1 VSPAADVVDAAVVV
15 AWGHGGVRALAAARE
30 SLDRVNVFPVADA
43 DTGTNMYLTL
53 LDAVRAL
60 PARDTAAAGREST
73 VGGAGDLL
81 VRLARGALVGAR
93 GNSGVILSEYLR
105 GLALALAE
113 HRTVTGAAL
122 AGGLDR
128 AARTARGAVARPA
141 PGTILTAADAAARAA
156 ATASEGPGASSPAV
170 VAAAARDG
178 ARAAAL
184 RSTGELDALAR
195 AQVLDAGALGL
206 VLVLGALV
214 AALDDARGP
223 EVDAGAG
230 PGAGP
235 VADRSDAASAPVRAR
250 DAVGT
255 AGAGV
260 SEVLGMMAGM
270 VPVPGSPGE
279 PGAGPQA
286 GHEGGEFEVMYV
298 VDVPAAGAAHPAR
311 GAFEDPAELLRAEL
325 ARIGDSVVVV
335 GGPGDHGSGLWQAHV
350 HTDDPMAAVAVGRAA
365 LATLRSAQG
374 DREEAVPAAAGDDA
388 ALRQVRVR
396 HLPGPHEEGHVL
408 DAAARGAHD
417 AAAVAADAPGLVAVT
432 TAPGLVAD
440 LARAGA
446 VVLLRDASGPL
457 DLSALHR
464 VAVDARASH
473 VALLPGAELA
483 EDDVATLRATLRD
496 DGVRTLEV
504 LPAATDLHVAV
515 ALAAAQLVE
524 PGAAQRLETARSA
537 LGAVRWARLDAA
549 GRPAPELA
557 RRLADRLDALRVHP
571 GALVTVLADDDV
583 PGAALEALA
592 TDAAGSG
599 AEVVLLRSGRDGGA
613 VTLAVEG
620 PEAAA
625 DDIEAAVEAEG

>member
-1 VSPAADVVDAAVVV
+1 MSPGADVVDAAVVV
-15 AWGHGGVRALAAARE
+15 AWGRGGVRALAAARE

-60 PARDTAAAGREST
+60 PGGDAAGVAEAGA

-105 GLALALAE
+105 GIALALAE

-122 AGGLDR
+122 AAGLER
-128 AARTARGAVARPA
+128 AARTARDAVARPA

-156 ATASEGPGASSPAV
+156 TTASEGPGASAPAV
-170 VAAAARDG
+170 VAAAARDA

-184 RSTGELDALAR
+184 RSTGELDVLAR

-214 AALDDARGP
+214 AALDARVAGNDPSAAVGAPGSAPDAHD
-223 EVDAGAG
+223 DAG
-230 PGAGP
+230 P
-235 VADRSDAASAPVRAR
+235 
-250 DAVGT
+250 

-270 VPVPGSPGE
+270 VPVPGSPGD
-279 PGAGPQA
+279 AGTGPRS

-298 VDVPAAGAAHPAR
+298 VDVPAGGAEHPA
-311 GAFEDPAELLRAEL
+311 GVAVEDPAELLRAEL

-335 GGPGDHGSGLWQAHV
+335 GGPGDDGSGLWQAHV
-350 HTDDPMAAVAVGRAA
+350 HTDDPMAAVAVGRAT
-365 LATLRSAQG
+365 LATLRSARDG
-374 DREEAVPAAAGDDA
+374 HEVGAPSTAGPDV

-396 HLPGPHEEGHVL
+396 HLPGPHEPGHAP
-408 DAAARGAHD
+408 DAAADGAHG
-417 AAAVAADAPGLVAVT
+417 ARTGASAVADAPGMVAVT
-432 TAPGLVAD
+432 TAPALVAD

-446 VVLLRDASGPL
+446 VVLLREAPGPL
-457 DLSALHR
+457 DLTALHR

-473 VALLPGAELA
+473 VALLPGADLR
-483 EDDVATLRATLRD
+483 EDDVESLRATLRD
-496 DGVRTLEV
+496 DGVETLEV
-504 LPAATDLHVAV
+504 LPAGSDLHVAV

-524 PGAAQRLETARSA
+524 PGAAQRLEAARSA
-537 LGAVRWARLDAA
+537 LDAARWARLDTA
-549 GRPAPELA
+549 GVPAPALA
-557 RRLADRLDALRVHP
+557 QRLTDLLGPLRAP
-571 GALVTVLADDDV
+571 LGALVTVLADDDV
-583 PGAALEALA
+583 PDVALDALA
-592 TDAAGSG
+592 AHATGDG
-599 AEVVLLRSGRDGGA
+599 AELVLLRSGRDGGV

-620 PEAAA
+620 PEAVA
-625 DDIEAAVEAEG
+625 DDIERTVEAEG

>member
-1 VSPAADVVDAAVVV
+1 MSPGADVVDAVAVV

-60 PARDTAAAGREST
+60 PAGDAAGAADEGT
-73 VGGAGDLL
+73 AGGAGDLL

-122 AGGLDR
+122 ATGLDH

-156 ATASEGPGASSPAV
+156 GAATEGPGASSPAV

-184 RSTGELDALAR
+184 RSTGELDVLAR

-214 AALDDARGP
+214 AALDAR
-223 EVDAGAG
+223 A
-230 PGAGP
+230 PGSAPG
-235 VADRSDAASAPVRAR
+235 DDAAASGTVPVRALGGHD
-250 DAVGT
+250 DARS

-270 VPVPGSPGE
+270 VPVPGSPGAA
-279 PGAGPQA
+279 GAGPQA
-286 GHEGGEFEVMYV
+286 DHEGGEFEVMYV
-298 VDVPAAGAAHPAR
+298 VDVPVGGPAHPA
-311 GAFEDPAELLRAEL
+311 GGPVADPAEPLRAEL

-365 LATLRSAQG
+365 LATVRSARD
-374 DREEAVPAAAGDDA
+374 DRTEDPTPTAGDDVV
-388 ALRQVRVR
+388 LRQVRVR
-396 HLPGPHEEGHVL
+396 HLPGRHEQGHVL
-408 DAAARGAHD
+408 DTAADGPHDAEAGAPAAAGG
-417 AAAVAADAPGLVAVT
+417 PGLVAVT
-432 TAPGLVAD
+432 AAPGLVAD

-446 VVLLRDASGPL
+446 VVLLREGPGPL
-457 DLSALHR
+457 DLTALRR
-464 VAVDARASH
+464 VAVDARATH
-473 VALLPGAELA
+473 VALLPGADLA
-483 EDDVATLRATLRD
+483 EDDVAALRATLRD
-496 DGVRTLEV
+496 DGVETLEV
-504 LPAATDLHVAV
+504 LPASTDVHVAV

-524 PGAAQRLETARSA
+524 PAAAQRLDAARSA
-537 LGAVRWARLDAA
+537 LAAVRWARLGATGVPASELVQRLTDLL
-549 GRPAPELA
+549 RPLLAPL
-557 RRLADRLDALRVHP
+557 

-583 PGAALEALA
+583 PAVALDALA
-592 TDAAGSG
+592 AHATEGG
-599 AEVVLLRSGRDGGA
+599 AEVVLLRSGRDGGV
-613 VTLAVEG
+613 VTVAVEG
-620 PEAAA
+620 PEAEG
-625 DDIEAAVEAEG
+625 DDREDTVEAER

>member
-1 VSPAADVVDAAVVV
+1 MSPGADVVDAAVVV
-15 AWGHGGVRALAAARE
+15 AWGRGGVRALAAARE

-60 PARDTAAAGREST
+60 PGGDAAGVVEAGAA
-73 VGGAGDLL
+73 GGAGDLL

-105 GLALALAE
+105 GIALALAE

-122 AGGLDR
+122 AVGLER

-170 VAAAARDG
+170 VAAAARDA

-184 RSTGELDALAR
+184 RSTGELDVLAR

-214 AALDDARGP
+214 AAIDARGRGSVP
-223 EVDAGAG
+223 TAE
-230 PGAGP
+230 P
-235 VADRSDAASAPVRAR
+235 VAAASAPLPALGGHD
-250 DAVGT
+250 DAGP

-270 VPVPGSPGE
+270 VPVPGSPGDA
-279 PGAGPQA
+279 GAGPRS

-298 VDVPAAGAAHPAR
+298 VDVPVGGAEHPA
-311 GAFEDPAELLRAEL
+311 GVAVGDPAEPLRAEL

-335 GGPGDHGSGLWQAHV
+335 GGPGDDGSGLWQAHV

-365 LATLRSAQG
+365 LATLRPRDG
-374 DREEAVPAAAGDDA
+374 REVGAPSTAGSDV

-396 HLPGPHEEGHVL
+396 HLPGPHEPGHAP
-408 DAAARGAHD
+408 DAAADGAHD
-417 AAAVAADAPGLVAVT
+417 ARTGASAVADAPGIVAVT
-432 TAPGLVAD
+432 TAPALVAD

-446 VVLLRDASGPL
+446 VVLLREAPGPL
-457 DLSALHR
+457 DLPALHR

-473 VALLPGAELA
+473 VALLPGADLP
-483 EDDVATLRATLRD
+483 EDDAESLRATLRD
-496 DGVRTLEV
+496 DGVETLEV
-504 LPAATDLHVAV
+504 LPAVTDLHVAV

-524 PGAAQRLETARSA
+524 PGAAQRLEAARSA
-537 LGAVRWARLDAA
+537 LDAARWARLDTA
-549 GRPAPELA
+549 GVPVPGLV
-557 RRLADRLDALRVHP
+557 RRLTDLLGPLRAPV

-583 PGAALEALA
+583 PGVALDALA
-592 TDAAGSG
+592 AHATGGG
-599 AEVVLLRSGRDGGA
+599 AEVVLLRSGRDGGV

-620 PEAAA
+620 PEAL
-625 DDIEAAVEAEG
+625 DDETVEAEG

>member
-1 VSPAADVVDAAVVV
+1 MSPRSDVVDAAVVV
-15 AWGHGGVRALAAARE
+15 AWGRHGVSALAAARE

-60 PARDTAAAGREST
+60 PADSTSGALEEGTA
-73 VGGAGDLL
+73 GGAGDLL

-105 GLALALAE
+105 GLALELAE

-122 AGGLDR
+122 AAGLGR

-141 PGTILTAADAAARAA
+141 PGTILTAADAAARTA
-156 ATASEGPGASSPAV
+156 ATASEGPDVSSPAV

-184 RSTGELDALAR
+184 RSTGELDVLAR

-214 AALDDARGP
+214 AAIGAGTAVPTDLGATASAADRGVAAHDDAGL
-223 EVDAGAG
+223 
-230 PGAGP
+230 
-235 VADRSDAASAPVRAR
+235 
-250 DAVGT
+250 

-270 VPVPGSPGE
+270 VPVPGSSGE
-279 PGAGPQA
+279 SGTAPEA

-298 VDVPAAGAAHPAR
+298 VDAPVGSAAPAAGRAPV
-311 GAFEDPAELLRAEL
+311 EDPAGLLRAEL

-335 GGPGDHGSGLWQAHV
+335 GGPGDRGSGLWQAHV

-365 LATLRSAQG
+365 LVTVRHPLDDGAARAG
-374 DREEAVPAAAGDDA
+374 GEAGGEA

-396 HLPGPHEEGHVL
+396 HLPGSHEHNHGLEA
-408 DAAARGAHD
+408 DTDRTPGAGAGAIPVD
-417 AAAVAADAPGLVAVT
+417 GGGPGLVAVT

-446 VVLLRDASGPL
+446 VVLLREASVPL
-457 DLSALHR
+457 DLAALHR
-464 VAVDARASH
+464 VAVDARAAH
-473 VALLPGAELA
+473 VALLPGADLP
-483 EDDVATLRATLRD
+483 EDDVEALRASLRD
-496 DGVRTLEV
+496 DGVETLEV

-524 PGAAQRLETARSA
+524 HGAAPRLEAARSA
-537 LGAVRWARLDAA
+537 LDAVRWSRLDVA
-549 GRPAPELA
+549 GVPAPEAA
-557 RRLADRLDALRVHP
+557 RRLVDLADPLRARP

-583 PGAALEALA
+583 PDAAVDALA
-592 TDAAGSG
+592 ADATGTG
-599 AEVVLLRSGRDGGA
+599 AEVVLLRSGRGGGG

-620 PEAAA
+620 PDALETV
-625 DDIEAAVEAEG
+625 DEDTGGTRDE

>member
-1 VSPAADVVDAAVVV
+1 MSPGADVVDAAVVV

-60 PARDTAAAGREST
+60 PGGDPAGGGETGAA
-73 VGGAGDLL
+73 GGAGDLL

-156 ATASEGPGASSPAV
+156 ATAADGPGASSPAV

-184 RSTGELDALAR
+184 RSTGELDVLAR

-214 AALDDARGP
+214 AALDARGTGAVP
-223 EVDAGAG
+223 AVD
-230 PGAGP
+230 P
-235 VADRSDAASAPVRAR
+235 VEAASAPAPAR
-250 DAVGT
+250 DA
-255 AGAGV
+255 AGPAVAGV

-270 VPVPGSPGE
+270 VPVAGSPRE
-279 PGAGPQA
+279 AGAGPQDV
-286 GHEGGEFEVMYV
+286 HEGGAFEVMFV
-298 VDVPAAGAAHPAR
+298 VDVPAGGAV
-311 GAFEDPAELLRAEL
+311 DPAGTPVEGPAEPLRAEL

-365 LATLRSAQG
+365 VAGLRSARG
-374 DREEAVPAAAGDDA
+374 VGEKAASTTGGDDA

-396 HLPGPHEEGHVL
+396 HLPGPHEEGHAL
-408 DAAARGAHD
+408 DTAADGAHD
-417 AAAVAADAPGLVAVT
+417 AATVAADGPGLVAVT

-446 VVLLRDASGPL
+446 VVLLREAPGPV
-457 DLSALHR
+457 DLTALHR

-473 VALLPGAELA
+473 VALLPGADLP
-483 EDDVATLRATLRD
+483 EDDAATLRATLRE
-496 DGVRTLEV
+496 DGVETLEV
-504 LPAATDLHVAV
+504 LPAVTDLHVAV

-524 PGAAQRLETARSA
+524 PGAAQRLEAARSA
-537 LGAVRWARLDAA
+537 LAAARWARLDAP
-549 GRPAPELA
+549 GVPVPELA
-557 RRLADRLDALRVHP
+557 RRLADGLEPLRVRA
-571 GALVTVLADDDV
+571 GTLVTVLADDDV
-583 PGAALEALA
+583 PDAALDALA
-592 TDAAGSG
+592 ARATGDG

-613 VTLAVEG
+613 VTLAAEG
-620 PEAAA
+620 PEDAA
-625 DDIEAAVEAEG
+625 DDIEVTVEAEG

>member
-1 VSPAADVVDAAVVV
+1 MSPGADVVDAAVVV
-15 AWGHGGVRALAAARE
+15 AWGRGGVRALAAARE

-60 PARDTAAAGREST
+60 PGGDAAGVAEAGAA
-73 VGGAGDLL
+73 GGAGDLL

-105 GLALALAE
+105 GIALALAE
-113 HRTVTGAAL
+113 HRTVSGAAL
-122 AGGLDR
+122 AAGLER

-156 ATASEGPGASSPAV
+156 ATESEGPGASSPAV
-170 VAAAARDG
+170 VAAAARDA

-184 RSTGELDALAR
+184 RSTGELDVLAR

-214 AALDDARGP
+214 AALHAR
-223 EVDAGAG
+223 DAGTEPSA
-230 PGAGP
+230 
-235 VADRSDAASAPVRAR
+235 AASAPGSAPGAHD
-250 DAVGT
+250 DAGP

-279 PGAGPQA
+279 AGTGPRA

-298 VDVPAAGAAHPAR
+298 VDVPVGGAEHPA
-311 GAFEDPAELLRAEL
+311 GMAVEDPAELLRAEL

-335 GGPGDHGSGLWQAHV
+335 GGPGDDGSGLWQAHV
-350 HTDDPMAAVAVGRAA
+350 HTDDPMAAVAVGRAS
-365 LATLRSAQG
+365 LATLRSARDG
-374 DREEAVPAAAGDDA
+374 HEIGAPSSAGADV

-396 HLPGPHEEGHVL
+396 HLPGPHEPGHAP
-408 DAAARGAHD
+408 DAAADEAHGARTG
-417 AAAVAADAPGLVAVT
+417 ASAVAGAPGMVAVT
-432 TAPGLVAD
+432 TAPALVAD

-446 VVLLRDASGPL
+446 VVLLREAPGPL
-457 DLSALHR
+457 DLTALHR

-473 VALLPGAELA
+473 VALLPGADLR
-483 EDDVATLRATLRD
+483 EDDVESLRATLRD
-496 DGVRTLEV
+496 DGVETLEV
-504 LPAATDLHVAV
+504 LPAGTDLHVAV

-524 PGAAQRLETARSA
+524 PGAAQRLEEARSA
-537 LGAVRWARLDAA
+537 LDAARWARLDTA
-549 GRPAPELA
+549 GVPAPALA
-557 RRLADRLDALRVHP
+557 QRLTDLLGPLRDP
-571 GALVTVLADDDV
+571 LGALVTVLADDDV
-583 PGAALEALA
+583 PGVALDALA
-592 TDAAGSG
+592 AYATGDG
-599 AEVVLLRSGRDGGA
+599 AEVVLLRSGRDGGV

-620 PEAAA
+620 PQAAA
-625 DDIEAAVEAEG
+625 GDIEVIVEAER

>member
-1 VSPAADVVDAAVVV
+1 VVDAAVVV
-15 AWGHGGVRALAAARE
+15 AWGRGGVRALAAARE

-60 PARDTAAAGREST
+60 PGGDVAGAAEAGAA
-73 VGGAGDLL
+73 GGAGDLL

-105 GLALALAE
+105 GIALALAE

-122 AGGLDR
+122 ATGLER

-156 ATASEGPGASSPAV
+156 ATAAEGPGASSPAV
-170 VAAAARDG
+170 VAAAARDA

-184 RSTGELDALAR
+184 RSTGELDVLAR

-214 AALDDARGP
+214 AALDARGP
-223 EVDAGAG
+223 
-230 PGAGP
+230 GP
-235 VADRSDAASAPVRAR
+235 VPMADPSAAASAAVPVLGGHD
-250 DAVGT
+250 DAEP

-270 VPVPGSPGE
+270 VPVPGSPE
-279 PGAGPQA
+279 EAGTGPRS

-298 VDVPAAGAAHPAR
+298 VDVPGGAAVRTAGAAV
-311 GAFEDPAELLRAEL
+311 EDPAELLRTEL

-335 GGPGDHGSGLWQAHV
+335 GGPGDDGSGLWQAHV

-365 LATLRSAQG
+365 LATLRSARD
-374 DREEAVPAAAGDDA
+374 DREVGAPPAAGADV

-396 HLPGPHEEGHVL
+396 HLPGPHEPDHAP
-408 DAAARGAHD
+408 DAAADGAHD
-417 AAAVAADAPGLVAVT
+417 APTGASAVADAPGVVAVT
-432 TAPGLVAD
+432 TAPALVAD

-446 VVLLRDASGPL
+446 VVLLREAPGPL
-457 DLSALHR
+457 DLPALHR

-473 VALLPGAELA
+473 VALLPGADLP
-483 EDDVATLRATLRD
+483 EDDAESLRATLRD
-496 DGVRTLEV
+496 DGVETLEV

-524 PGAAQRLETARSA
+524 PGAAQRLEAARSA
-537 LGAVRWARLDAA
+537 LDAARWARLDTA
-549 GRPAPELA
+549 GVPAPGLA
-557 RRLADRLDALRVHP
+557 RRLTDLLGPLRAP
-571 GALVTVLADDDV
+571 LGALVTVLADDDV
-583 PGAALEALA
+583 PGVALDALA
-592 TDAAGSG
+592 AHATGDG
-599 AEVVLLRSGRDGGA
+599 AEVVLLRSGRDGGV

-625 DDIEAAVEAEG
+625 DDIEVTVEAEG

>member
-1 VSPAADVVDAAVVV
+1 MSPGADVVDAAVVV
-15 AWGHGGVRALAAARE
+15 AWGRGGVRALAAARE

-60 PARDTAAAGREST
+60 PGGDAAGAAEAGAA
-73 VGGAGDLL
+73 GGAGDLL

-105 GLALALAE
+105 GIALALAE
-113 HRTVTGAAL
+113 HRTVTGAEL
-122 AGGLDR
+122 AAGLDR

-156 ATASEGPGASSPAV
+156 ATASEGPGASAPTV
-170 VAAAARDG
+170 VAAAARDA

-184 RSTGELDALAR
+184 RSTGELDVLAR

-214 AALDDARGP
+214 AALDARG
-223 EVDAGAG
+223 AGNDDPSAG
-230 PGAGP
+230 
-235 VADRSDAASAPVRAR
+235 ASAPGSAPGAHD
-250 DAVGT
+250 DAGP

-270 VPVPGSPGE
+270 VPVPGSPGDAA
-279 PGAGPQA
+279 AGPRS

-298 VDVPAAGAAHPAR
+298 VDVPVGGAEHPA
-311 GAFEDPAELLRAEL
+311 GVAVEDPAELLRAEL

-335 GGPGDHGSGLWQAHV
+335 GGPGDDGSALWQAHV
-350 HTDDPMAAVAVGRAA
+350 HTDHPMAAVAVGRAT
-365 LATLRSAQG
+365 LATLRSARDG
-374 DREEAVPAAAGDDA
+374 HEVGAPSMAGPDV

-396 HLPGPHEEGHVL
+396 HLPGPHEPGHAP
-408 DAAARGAHD
+408 DAPADGAHG
-417 AAAVAADAPGLVAVT
+417 ARTGASTAADAPGMVAVS
-432 TAPGLVAD
+432 TAPALVAD

-446 VVLLRDASGPL
+446 VVLLREAPGPL
-457 DLSALHR
+457 DLTALHR

-473 VALLPGAELA
+473 VALLPGADLR
-483 EDDVATLRATLRD
+483 EDDVESLRATLRD
-496 DGVRTLEV
+496 DGVETLEV
-504 LPAATDLHVAV
+504 LPAGTDLHVAV

-524 PGAAQRLETARSA
+524 PGAAQRLEAARSA
-537 LGAVRWARLDAA
+537 LDAARWARLDTA
-549 GRPAPELA
+549 GVPAPALA
-557 RRLADRLDALRVHP
+557 QRLTDLLGPLRAP
-571 GALVTVLADDDV
+571 LGALVTVLADDDV
-583 PGAALEALA
+583 PDVALDALA
-592 TDAAGSG
+592 AHATGDG
-599 AEVVLLRSGRDGGA
+599 AELVLLRSGRDGGV

-620 PEAAA
+620 PEAVA
-625 DDIEAAVEAEG
+625 DDIERTVEAEG

>member
-1 VSPAADVVDAAVVV
+1 MSPGADVVDAAVVV
-15 AWGHGGVRALAAARE
+15 AWGRGGVRALAAARE

-53 LDAVRAL
+53 VDAVRAL
-60 PARDTAAAGREST
+60 PGGDAAGAAEAGAA
-73 VGGAGDLL
+73 GGAGDLL

-105 GLALALAE
+105 GIALALAE

-122 AGGLDR
+122 AAGLER

-170 VAAAARDG
+170 VAAAARDA

-184 RSTGELDALAR
+184 RSTGELDVLAR

-214 AALDDARGP
+214 AALDAR
-223 EVDAGAG
+223 VAGNDPSA
-230 PGAGP
+230 
-235 VADRSDAASAPVRAR
+235 AASAPGSAPGAPD
-250 DAVGT
+250 DAAP

-270 VPVPGSPGE
+270 VPVPGSPGDA
-279 PGAGPQA
+279 GAGPRSR
-286 GHEGGEFEVMYV
+286 HEGGEFEVMYV
-298 VDVPAAGAAHPAR
+298 VDVPVGGAEHPA
-311 GAFEDPAELLRAEL
+311 GVAVGDPAEPLRAEL

-335 GGPGDHGSGLWQAHV
+335 GGPGDDGSGLWQAHV
-350 HTDDPMAAVAVGRAA
+350 HTDDPMAAVAVGRAT
-365 LATLRSAQG
+365 LATLRSARDG
-374 DREEAVPAAAGDDA
+374 HEVRVPSTAGADV

-396 HLPGPHEEGHVL
+396 HLPGPHEPGHAP
-408 DAAARGAHD
+408 DAAAAGAHD
-417 AAAVAADAPGLVAVT
+417 ARTGASAVADTPGVVAVT
-432 TAPGLVAD
+432 TAPALVAD

-446 VVLLRDASGPL
+446 VVLLREAPGPL
-457 DLSALHR
+457 DLTALHR

-473 VALLPGAELA
+473 VALLPGADLR
-483 EDDVATLRATLRD
+483 EDDVDSLRATLRD
-496 DGVRTLEV
+496 DGVETLEV
-504 LPAATDLHVAV
+504 LPAVTDLHVAV

-524 PGAAQRLETARSA
+524 PGGAQRLEAARSA
-537 LGAVRWARLDAA
+537 LDAARWARLDTA
-549 GRPAPELA
+549 GVPAPALA
-557 RRLADRLDALRVHP
+557 QRLTDLLGPIRVLL

-583 PGAALEALA
+583 PGAALDALA
-592 TDAAGSG
+592 AHATGDG
-599 AEVVLLRSGRDGGA
+599 AEVVVLRSGRDGGV

-625 DDIEAAVEAEG
+625 DDIEVTVGAEG

>member
-1 VSPAADVVDAAVVV
+1 MSPGADVVDAAAVV

-60 PARDTAAAGREST
+60 PAGDAAGAADEGT
-73 VGGAGDLL
+73 AGGAGDLL

-122 AGGLDR
+122 ATGLDH

-156 ATASEGPGASSPAV
+156 GAASEGPGASSPAV

-184 RSTGELDALAR
+184 RSTGELDVLAR

-214 AALDDARGP
+214 SALDARAPGPAPGDDAAAAGTVPVGVLGGNDDARH
-223 EVDAGAG
+223 AG
-230 PGAGP
+230 P
-235 VADRSDAASAPVRAR
+235 
-250 DAVGT
+250 
-255 AGAGV
+255 GV

-270 VPVPGSPGE
+270 VPVPGSPGAA
-279 PGAGPQA
+279 GAGPEA
-286 GHEGGEFEVMYV
+286 DHEGGEFEVMYV
-298 VDVPAAGAAHPAR
+298 VDVPVGGSAHPA
-311 GAFEDPAELLRAEL
+311 GGPVADPAEPLRAEL

-365 LATLRSAQG
+365 LATVRSARD
-374 DREEAVPAAAGDDA
+374 DREEDPTPTAGDDTV
-388 ALRQVRVR
+388 LRQVRVR
-396 HLPGPHEEGHVL
+396 HLPGRHEQAHVL
-408 DAAARGAHD
+408 DTAADGAHD
-417 AAAVAADAPGLVAVT
+417 AEAGGPGLVAVT
-432 TAPGLVAD
+432 AAPGLVAD

-446 VVLLRDASGPL
+446 VVLLREGPGPI
-457 DLSALHR
+457 DLSALRR
-464 VAVDARASH
+464 VAVDARATH
-473 VALLPGAELA
+473 VALLPGADLA
-483 EDDVATLRATLRD
+483 EDDVAALRATLRD
-496 DGVRTLEV
+496 DGVETLEV
-504 LPAATDLHVAV
+504 LPASTDVHVAV

-524 PGAAQRLETARSA
+524 PAAAQRLDAARSA
-537 LGAVRWARLDAA
+537 LAAVRWARLGATGVPASELVQRLTDLL
-549 GRPAPELA
+549 RPLLAPL
-557 RRLADRLDALRVHP
+557 

-583 PGAALEALA
+583 PAVALDALVAHA
-592 TDAAGSG
+592 TEGG
-599 AEVVLLRSGRDGGA
+599 AEVVLLRSGRDGGV
-613 VTLAVEG
+613 VTVAVEG
-620 PEAAA
+620 PEAEG
-625 DDIEAAVEAEG
+625 DDREDTVEAER